1 MIRVLVV
8 DDSLVVREIITKI
21 LRSDPEIEI
30 VGTAR
35 NGVEAIDLAARL
47 RPSIITMDINMPIKN
62 GLEAIEEIMAYT
74 PTPILVISSL
84 VNKEVG
90 FAFRAMELGA
100 LDVFEKPTMGVWDG
114 QEKLERELKAK
125 VKLLSKIRVVTH
137 LAGRRREQ
145 KLEGSP
151 LAETAPLT
159 ENILNTSL
167 TLPVPEISRKEQTCL
182 LPLPALPQ
190 IPPDGL
196 KGSGTFEIVAIGA
209 STGGPKALQQVLSPI
224 PKDFPLP
231 IVIVQH
237 IADGFTEGLV
247 EWLETECMLKIKLG
261 KDRELLQSGVIYVAP
276 CRSHMRVD
284 EYKQIRLDDSAP
296 IGGHKPAVTALLSSV
311 AKVYG
316 NKAIGVI
323 LTGMGGD
330 GAEGLKEMRDKGAAT
345 IAQDKNTSIIFGMP
359 KVAIDMGAAQKVLPI
374 DIIPL
379 EIMRMVGG

>member
-8 DDSLVVREIITKI
+8 DDSLVVREIIAKI

-90 FAFRAMELGA
+90 FAFKAMEIGA
-100 LDVFEKPTMGVWDG
+100 LDVFEKPTMGVWEG
-114 QEKLERELKAK
+114 QAKLERELKAK
-125 VKLLSKIRVVTH
+125 VKLLSKIKVVTH
-137 LAGRRREQ
+137 LSGKRREQ
-145 KLEGSP
+145 KI
-151 LAETAPLT
+151 ETAHLAGDM
-159 ENILNTSL
+159 
-167 TLPVPEISRKEQTCL
+167 TLLSPKVFCSEQAHAFPSPV
-182 LPLPALPQ
+182 LPQ
-190 IPPDGL
+190 ISPDGF
-196 KGSGTFEIVAIGA
+196 KNGDTFKIVAIGA

-231 IVIVQH
+231 IVLVQH
-237 IADGFTEGLV
+237 IADGFIDGLV
-247 EWLETECMLKIKLG
+247 EWLEAECMLDIKLG
-261 KDRELLQSGVIYVAP
+261 TDRELLHAGVIYVAP
-276 CRSHMRVD
+276 CRFHMRVD
-284 EYKQIRLDDSAP
+284 GYNQIRLDDLPP

-311 AKVYG
+311 ADVYG

-330 GAEGLKEMRDKGAAT
+330 GAEGLKKMRDKGAVT
-345 IAQDKNTSIIFGMP
+345 IVQDKDTSTIFGMP
-359 KVAIDMGAAQKVLPI
+359 KVAIDMEAAQKVLPV

-379 EIMRMVGG
+379 EIMRIVGIN

>member
-30 VGTAR
+30 IGTAR

-84 VNKEVG
+84 VNVG
-90 FAFRAMELGA
+90 FAFKAMELGA

-114 QEKLERELKAK
+114 QEKLERDLKAK
-125 VKLLSKIRVVTH
+125 VKLLSKIKVVTH

-151 LAETAPLT
+151 LAEDIPD
-159 ENILNTSL
+159 TSL
-167 TLPVPEISRKEQTCL
+167 TLPAPEISRKEQTCL
-182 LPLPALPQ
+182 LPLPTLPQ
-190 IPPDGL
+190 ISADSS
-196 KGSGTFEIVAIGA
+196 KRTGTFEIVAIGT

-247 EWLETECMLKIKLG
+247 DWLDAECILKVKLG
-261 KDRELLQSGVIYVAP
+261 NDRELLQGGVIYIAP
-276 CRSHMRVD
+276 CRSHMLVD
-284 EYKQIRLDDSAP
+284 EYKQIRLDDSPP

-311 AKVYG
+311 AKAYG

-359 KVAIDMGAAQKVLPI
+359 KVAIDMGAAQKVLPL

-379 EIMRMVGG
+379 EIIRMVGG

>member
-30 VGTAR
+30 VGTAK
-35 NGVEAIDLAARL
+35 NGVEAIDMAARL
-47 RPSIITMDINMPIKN
+47 RPSIITMDVNMPIKN

-74 PTPILVISSL
+74 PIPILVISSL

-90 FAFRAMELGA
+90 LAFRAMELGA

-114 QEKLERELKAK
+114 QEKLERELKARI
-125 VKLLSKIRVVTH
+125 KLLSKIKVVTH
-137 LAGRRREQ
+137 LGGKRREQ
-145 KLEGSP
+145 PLVSYNIQPTQSDTHKGMSLPDTHEEVAP
-151 LAETAPLT
+151 LAGM
-159 ENILNTSL
+159 SL
-167 TLPVPEISRKEQTCL
+167 QAS
-182 LPLPALPQ
+182 
-190 IPPDGL
+190 
-196 KGSGTFEIVAIGA
+196 KGNDLFEIIAIGT
-209 STGGPKALQQVLSPI
+209 STGGPKALQCVLSQMPGN
-224 PKDFPLP
+224 FPLP

-237 IADGFTEGLV
+237 IVNGFTEGLV
-247 EWLETECMLKIKLG
+247 EWLETQCMLKVKLG
-261 KDRELLQSGVIYVAP
+261 KDRELLQGGVVYIAP
-276 CRSHMRVD
+276 SMFHMRVD
-284 EYKQIRLDDSAP
+284 EYKQIRLDDSP
-296 IGGHKPAVTALLSSV
+296 PVGGFKPAATVLLSSV

-316 NKAIGVI
+316 SKAIGVI

-359 KVAIDMGAAQKVLPI
+359 KVAIDMGAAQKVLPL

-379 EIMRMVGG
+379 EIIRMVGG

>member
-8 DDSLVVREIITKI
+8 DDSLIVREIITKI

-35 NGVEAIDLAARL
+35 NGVEAIDMAARL
-47 RPSIITMDINMPIKN
+47 RPSIITMDVNMPIKN

-90 FAFRAMELGA
+90 FAFKAMELGA
-100 LDVFEKPTMGVWDG
+100 LDVFEKPTMGVWNG
-114 QEKLERELKAK
+114 QEKLERELKAR
-125 VKLLSKIRVVTH
+125 VKLLSKIKVVTH
-137 LAGRRREQ
+137 LTGRRKEQ
-145 KLEGSP
+145 
-151 LAETAPLT
+151 LT
-159 ENILNTSL
+159 VSSQQSIPMEQR
-167 TLPVPEISRKEQTCL
+167 PVPEV
-182 LPLPALPQ
+182 LPPIDQPIAKTSNGNS
-190 IPPDGL
+190 I
-196 KGSGTFEIVAIGA
+196 FEIIAIGT

-237 IADGFTEGLV
+237 IVDGFTEGLV
-247 EWLETECMLKIKLG
+247 EWLETQCQVKVKLG
-261 KDRELLQSGVIYVAP
+261 KDREPLQSGVVYIAP
-276 CRSHMRVD
+276 CRFHMRVD
-284 EYKQIRLDDSAP
+284 EYKQIRLDDTPP
-296 IGGHKPAVTALLSSV
+296 IGGHKPAATVLLSSV
-311 AKVYG
+311 AKVYE
-316 NKAIGVI
+316 NRAIGII

-330 GAEGLKEMRDKGAAT
+330 GAEGLKEMRDRGAVT
-345 IAQDKNTSIIFGMP
+345 IAQDKDTSIIFGMP
-359 KVAIDMGAAQKVLPI
+359 KVAIDMGAAQKVLPV

>member
-35 NGVEAIDLAARL
+35 NGVEAIDMAARL

-74 PTPILVISSL
+74 PIPILVISSL
-84 VNKEVG
+84 GNKEVG
-90 FAFRAMELGA
+90 LAFRAMELGA
-100 LDVFEKPTMGVWDG
+100 LDVFEKPTMGVWEG
-114 QEKLERELKAK
+114 QEKLERELKAR
-125 VKLLSKIRVVTH
+125 VKLLSKIKVITHLSGKRREQPAVEEQRVEQPVVEYKVQSQTDTHKEVAH
-137 LAGRRREQ
+137 LAGM
-145 KLEGSP
+145 
-151 LAETAPLT
+151 
-159 ENILNTSL
+159 SL
-167 TLPVPEISRKEQTCL
+167 QVSKGN
-182 LPLPALPQ
+182 
-190 IPPDGL
+190 GL
-196 KGSGTFEIVAIGA
+196 FEIVAIGT
-209 STGGPKALQQVLSPI
+209 STGGPKALQQVLSQI
-224 PKDFPLP
+224 PGDFPLP

-237 IADGFTEGLV
+237 IVNGFTEGLV
-247 EWLETECMLKIKLG
+247 EWLEAQCKLKVQLG
-261 KDRELLQSGVIYVAP
+261 KDRKLLQGGIVYIAP
-276 CRSHMRVD
+276 SMFHMRID
-284 EYKQIRLDDSAP
+284 EYKQIRLDDSPAV
-296 IGGHKPAVTALLSSV
+296 GGFKPAATVLLSSV

-316 NKAIGVI
+316 SKAIGVI

-359 KVAIDMGAAQKVLPI
+359 KVAIDMGAAQKVLPV

>member
-35 NGVEAIDLAARL
+35 NGVEAIDMATRL
-47 RPSIITMDINMPIKN
+47 RPSIITMDVNMPIKN

-74 PTPILVISSL
+74 PIPILVISSL

-90 FAFRAMELGA
+90 LAFRAMELGA
-100 LDVFEKPTMGVWDG
+100 LDVFEKPTMGVWEG
-114 QEKLERELKAK
+114 QEKLERELKAR
-125 VKLLSKIRVVTH
+125 VKLLSKIKVITH
-137 LAGRRREQ
+137 LSGKRREQ
-145 KLEGSP
+145 PAVEEQRVEQPVKEYKVQSAQADTHGGMP
-151 LAETAPLT
+151 LQASKG
-159 ENILNTSL
+159 N
-167 TLPVPEISRKEQTCL
+167 
-182 LPLPALPQ
+182 
-190 IPPDGL
+190 GL
-196 KGSGTFEIVAIGA
+196 FEIVAIGT
-209 STGGPKALQQVLSPI
+209 STGGPKALQQVLSQI
-224 PKDFPLP
+224 PGDFPLP

-237 IADGFTEGLV
+237 IVNGFTEGLV
-247 EWLETECMLKIKLG
+247 EWLETQCRLKIKLG
-261 KDRELLQSGVIYVAP
+261 KDRELLQSGVVYIAP
-276 CRSHMRVD
+276 SMFHMRVD
-284 EYKQIRLDDSAP
+284 EYKQIRLDDSPA
-296 IGGHKPAVTALLSSV
+296 IGGFKPAATVLLSSV
-311 AKVYG
+311 AKAYG
-316 NKAIGVI
+316 SKAIGVI

-359 KVAIDMGAAQKVLPI
+359 KVAIDMGAVQKVLPV